1 MDKSE
6 GKHFVLVHGACHGA
20 WCWYKVAS
28 LLKSAGHKVT
38 VLDLAASGIH
48 PKQLHE
54 VKSLS
59 EYLEPSMEFMASP
72 ALTEEK
78 VVLVGHSNGGLCISV
93 AMEKF
98 PERVSVAV
106 YATAVMPGPDLSIL
120 TLGEEV
126 FNRRLDSYMDTQF
139 TFDQGENNPPTSL
152 LWGPNVMPSQFYQ
165 LSPPEDLTL
174 AMSLVRPIRLFRD
187 SSTLQK
193 EANLSREKYGQVP
206 RVYIICQKDNI
217 MKEDFQRWMIE
228 NNPAPEVKVI
238 ADSDHMVMFSQPKE
252 LCSYLLEIAEKYS

>member
-1 MDKSE
+1 MEKSST
-6 GKHFVLVHGACHGA
+6 KHFVLVHGAGHGA

-28 LLKSAGHKVT
+28 LLKSSGHKVT

-59 EYLEPSMEFMASP
+59 EYLEPLMEFMASP
-72 ALTEEK
+72 ALMEEK

-120 TLGEEV
+120 TLGEE
-126 FNRRLDSYMDTQF
+126 
-139 TFDQGENNPPTSL
+139 
-152 LWGPNVMPSQFYQ
+152 
-165 LSPPEDLTL
+165 DLTL
-174 AMSLVRPIRLFRD
+174 AMSLVRPIRLYGD
-187 SSTLQK
+187 TSTLQK

-206 RVYIICQKDNI
+206 RVYIICEEDNV
-217 MKEDFQRWMIE
+217 MKVDFQRWMIE

-238 ADSDHMVMFSQPKE
+238 AGSDHMVMFSQPKE
-252 LCSYLLEIAEKYS
+252 LCSCLLEIAEKYP

>member
-59 EYLEPSMEFMASP
+59 EYLEPLMEFMASP

-78 VVLVGHSNGGLCISV
+78 MVLVGHSNGGLCISV

-120 TLGEEV
+120 TLGEE

-152 LWGPNVMPSQFYQ
+152 LWGPNVMASQFYQ
-165 LSPPEDLTL
+165 LSPPETYS
-174 AMSLVRPIRLFRD
+174 SLPRFFNIAKRSKSEQGEIRT
-187 SSTLQK
+187 SS
-193 EANLSREKYGQVP
+193 
-206 RVYIICQKDNI
+206 
-217 MKEDFQRWMIE
+217 
-228 NNPAPEVKVI
+228 
-238 ADSDHMVMFSQPKE
+238 
-252 LCSYLLEIAEKYS
+252 

>member
-1 MDKSE
+1 MENSE
-6 GKHFVLVHGACHGA
+6 IKHFVLVHGACHGA

-28 LLKSAGHKVT
+28 LLKFSGHKVT

-48 PKQLHE
+48 PKQVHE
-54 VKSLS
+54 VKSFS
-59 EYLEPSMEFMASP
+59 EYVEPLMEFMASP
-72 ALTEEK
+72 PLMEER
-78 VVLVGHSNGGLCISV
+78 VVLVGHSYGGLCISV

-106 YATAVMPGPDLSIL
+106 YAAAFMPSPDLRESL
-120 TLGEEV
+120 LQE

-152 LWGPNVMPSQFYQ
+152 LWGRNFMATQFYQ

-174 AMSLVRPIRLFRD
+174 AMSLVRPIRLYGD
-187 SSTLQK
+187 TATLQK

-206 RVYIICQKDNI
+206 RVYIICEEDNV
-217 MKEDFQRWMIE
+217 MKVDFQRWMIE

-238 ADSDHMVMFSQPKE
+238 AGSDHMVMFSQPKE
-252 LCSYLLEIAEKYS
+252 LCSCLLEIAEKYP

>member
-1 MDKSE
+1 MATSVYANKIHES
-6 GKHFVLVHGACHGA
+6 GIT
-20 WCWYKVAS
+20 S
-28 LLKSAGHKVT
+28 
-38 VLDLAASGIH
+38 SGIH

-59 EYLEPSMEFMASP
+59 EYLEPLMEFMASP
-72 ALTEEK
+72 ALMEEK

-120 TLGEEV
+120 TLGEE
-126 FNRRLDSYMDTQF
+126 
-139 TFDQGENNPPTSL
+139 
-152 LWGPNVMPSQFYQ
+152 
-165 LSPPEDLTL
+165 DLTL
-174 AMSLVRPIRLFRD
+174 AMSLVRPIRLYGD
-187 SSTLQK
+187 TATLQK

-206 RVYIICQKDNI
+206 RVYIICEEDNV
-217 MKEDFQRWMIE
+217 MKVDFQRWMIE

-238 ADSDHMVMFSQPKE
+238 AGSDHMVMFSQPKE
-252 LCSYLLEIAEKYS
+252 LCSCLLEIAEKYP